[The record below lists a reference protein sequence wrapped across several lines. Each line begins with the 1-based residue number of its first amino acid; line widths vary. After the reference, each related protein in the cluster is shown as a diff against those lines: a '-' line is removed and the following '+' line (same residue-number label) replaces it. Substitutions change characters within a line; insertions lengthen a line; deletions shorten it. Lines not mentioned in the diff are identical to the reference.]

1 MVSQTVVGV
10 ITARMGSS
18 RFPGKPIAPILG
30 RPMIE
35 HIYRRSRMATRYDA
49 VLIATCDDEIRAC
62 AEAFGAPVVMTS
74 DRHERA
80 AERAAEAAA
89 GRTEDIAV
97 LIQGDEPMVHPDML
111 DALVAPLLD
120 DASLL
125 CTNLMLAIGD
135 DDARDPDQVKV
146 VCDARGD
153 ALYMSR
159 EPLPTFRYKAPPP
172 RWRQLGLIA
181 FRREFLVRLMA
192 MPSTPLERA
201 ESVDMLRA
209 LEYGF
214 PVRMVATSHVT
225 YAVDTPGDVAR
236 VEALMKNDP
245 LLAAYGA
252 AGRR

>member
-1 MVSQTVVGV
+1 MSVVGV
-10 ITARMGSS
+10 ITARMAST
-18 RFPGKPIAPILG
+18 RFPGKPLTPILG

-35 HIYRRSRMATRYDA
+35 HIYRRSCMARGYDT
-49 VLIATCDDEIRAC
+49 VLIATCDPAIREA
-62 AEAFGAPVVMTS
+62 AEKFGAPVVMTS

-89 GRTEDIAV
+89 SRREDIAV
-97 LIQGDEPMVHPDML
+97 LIQGDEPMVRPDML
-111 DALVAPLLD
+111 EDLVAPLLAD
-120 DASLL
+120 PTLL
-125 CTNLMLAIGD
+125 STNLMLPIGD

-159 EPLPTFRYKAPPP
+159 EPLPTFRYKAAGP

-209 LEYGF
+209 LEHGF
-214 PVRMVATSHVT
+214 PVRMVPTSHVT
-225 YAVDTPGDVAR
+225 YAVDAPGDVAR
-236 VEALMKNDP
+236 VESLMQADP
-245 LLAAYGA
+245 LLARYGD
-252 AGRR
+252 GR

>member
-1 MVSQTVVGV
+1 VSQSVVGV
-10 ITARMGSS
+10 ITARMGST

-35 HIYRRSRMATRYDA
+35 HIYRRSRMAKTYDA
-49 VLIATCDDEIRAC
+49 VLVATCDEPIRAA

-89 GRTEDIAV
+89 ARTEDIAV

-111 DALVAPLLD
+111 DELVAPLLR

-125 CTNLMLAIGD
+125 CTNLMLPIGD

-159 EPLPTFRYKAPPP
+159 EPLPTFRYKAAAP

-209 LEYGF
+209 LEHGF
-214 PVRMVATSHVT
+214 PVRMVATNHVT
-225 YAVDTPGDVAR
+225 YAVDAPGDVAR

-245 LLAAYGA
+245 LLARYGE
-252 AGRR
+252 GRR